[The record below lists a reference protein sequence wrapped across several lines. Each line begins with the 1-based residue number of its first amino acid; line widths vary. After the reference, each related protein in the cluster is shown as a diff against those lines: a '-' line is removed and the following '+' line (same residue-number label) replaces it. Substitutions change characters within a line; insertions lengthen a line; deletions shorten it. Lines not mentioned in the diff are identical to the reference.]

1 MLVLCVENPM
11 APILVYGCVTLLTG
25 ILSLHISPE
34 TRKENQLDSFL
45 FISVFPFL
53 LIYFFVRPG
62 IVLWIRIRS
71 DLNLS
76 AGSGSGKIHSDPS
89 SSKSEMNLK

>member
-1 MLVLCVENPM
+1 MLVSCVENPM

-45 FISVFPFL
+45 FISVFL

-62 IVLWIRIRS
+62 IVVWIRIRS

-76 AGSGSGKIHSDPS
+76 AGSGSGKIHSNPS